1 MKMLEL
7 IAFSITNRMDRGMH
21 MSMFDG
27 GMAAKSIDEQVKEE
41 EKQAVNE
48 KVEDFYRLEPG
59 TLNAATA

>member
-7 IAFSITNRMDRGMH
+7 IAFSITNRMDRGM
-21 MSMFDG
+21 SVSLFDG

-48 KVEDFYRLEPG
+48 KVEDLAEISKKLMFWKK
-59 TLNAATA
+59 